1 MMFAACKESKDD
13 HQNKTKTQKRRRRRS
28 PEHVIIHSQ
37 KQGNKSAR
45 VKMTKKKPVYY
56 THMLFA
62 VCKKRE

>member
-13 HQNKTKTQKRRRRRS
+13 HQNKTKTQKRRS